1 MLHKSISSVSWGP
14 SVMVL
19 KSEAS
24 SLGCF
29 ESLHF
34 PTRQAQT
41 LPVSPS
47 VQLSVHA
54 LVPAKSWRRSEQLFF
69 YRLCHSTDSF
79 CPTSALQPYHKHLGG
94 LMSSINNCLQ
104 NSPTFIVVND
114 WVAPHWDCRKG
125 LIQTSY
131 SPICP
136 IWGCK
141 IRNMFFGN
149 NKGNHNERAKCVR
162 SEHLFILISRGL
174 TKAKANFCICKT
186 LKLC

>member
-1 MLHKSISSVSWGP
+1 MSQCHGAQVRSFQPWLFWESPFPNQTSSDSPCISFSTAECSC
-14 SVMVL
+14 SCTCKVL
-19 KSEAS
+19 EKIW
-24 SLGCF
+24 
-29 ESLHF
+29 
-34 PTRQAQT
+34 TT
-41 LPVSPS
+41 
-47 VQLSVHA
+47 
-54 LVPAKSWRRSEQLFF
+54 FF
-69 YRLCHSTDSF
+69 YHLCHSTDSL